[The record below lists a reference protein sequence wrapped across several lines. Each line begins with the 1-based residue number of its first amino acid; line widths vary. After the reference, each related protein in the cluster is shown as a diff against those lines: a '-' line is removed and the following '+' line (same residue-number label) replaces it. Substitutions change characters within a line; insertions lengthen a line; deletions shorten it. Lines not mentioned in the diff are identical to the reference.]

1 MESLKLA
8 SCYDNKLGHIQYD
21 VLQIGMNSLAE
32 LKVFC
37 VPLFINVL
45 VQFKFSRNFKYI
57 FLSIFA
63 LAPEI
68 GILNST

>member
-32 LKVFC
+32 LKLFC
-37 VPLFINVL
+37 VPLFLNVL
-45 VQFKFSRNFKYI
+45 VKFKFSRNLKYI
-57 FLSIFA
+57 FLNTFA
-63 LAPEI
+63 F
-68 GILNST
+68 GS